1 MNREPEIFPALG
13 RNYLHSDIVAEID
26 IVLVAPS
33 NDEAEMVRDA
43 MMMSRLN
50 FKLSMVSTETGLLKA
65 LDRAIPDIVL
75 SFYELPEISGLEVLQ
90 IVQDKSKETAIVIF
104 TDEHEEEQASE
115 VIRNGAWDFLSLKS
129 IQRLESI
136 VLRCQM
142 ESRERASKLA
152 YQKALEDAQKRMDL
166 AVHGANLGVWEWDL
180 GTGDFLINESLAH
193 TLGYTEDGMKAQMF
207 VKTNVITF
215 WENYAHP
222 ADVERIMKRLKD
234 HFRGKAEEFMS
245 NHRML
250 TSNGEWKWVL
260 DRGKIFEWDVEGRP
274 LRMVGVQIDVHK
286 QRETEDALIESN
298 RRYVSLIRNLPG
310 VVYRMRH
317 QDGNKID
324 FISESCSSIF
334 SIGSYELMDP
344 NKEPH
349 NWLHLMNDHDRE
361 TRKETILKA
370 LVKHKAYEITYRMVV
385 PGSGERWVKENGQG
399 VYDFLT
405 PVAIEGFIND
415 ITEQKKN
422 EDQIISVILETEDK
436 ERRRLAKELHDGLGQ
451 NLTSA
456 LLNLNWVKRE
466 STELVGKVGDKF
478 DLGLH
483 FINYA
488 IDETRAL
495 ARNLMP
501 KSIDDFGYVATIESI
516 LEGIEDTVDTH
527 FEFFHN
533 LKERLEPNLELTLFR
548 ITQEGINNILKHAEA
563 KNVTIQLMNYDDLL
577 ILTIEDNGK
586 GYDPLKLES
595 VFGLTSMES
604 RAQSVGGQITQDSAP
619 GRGTTI
625 TLEIQKLSV

>member
-1 MNREPEIFPALG
+1 MNNNLEIFPESG
-13 RNYLHSDIVAEID
+13 RNYLRSEIIAKID
-26 IVLVAPS
+26 ILLVAHKS
-33 NDEAEMVRDA
+33 EDVTVVRNA
-43 MMMSRLN
+43 LMLSRLD
-50 FKLSMVSTETGLLKA
+50 FKLSVVSDETGLV
-65 LDRAIPDIVL
+65 DAIDLTTPDIVL
-75 SFYELPEISGLEVLQ
+75 SFYSLPNVTGLEVLK
-90 IVQDKSKETAIVIF
+90 IVQGKSEEIPIVIF
-104 TDEHEEEQASE
+104 TDEQQEEQVSE

-136 VLRCQM
+136 VMRCQM
-142 ESRERASKLA
+142 ESRVKTSKLA
-152 YQKALEDAQKRMDL
+152 YQKALEEAQKRMDL
-166 AVHGANLGVWEWDL
+166 AVHGANLGVWEWNL
-180 GTGDFLINESLAH
+180 GTGEFLINESLAH
-193 TLGYTEDGMKAQMF
+193 TLGYTEESMKSQML

-222 ADVERIMKRLKD
+222 SDVEKIMKSLKD
-234 HFRGKAEEFMS
+234 HFRGRAEEFMS

-250 TSNGEWKWVL
+250 ASNGEWKWVL
-260 DRGKIFEWDVEGRP
+260 DRGKIFEWDTEGRP

-317 QDGNKID
+317 KDADKID
-324 FISESCSSIF
+324 YISESCSTVF
-334 SIGSYELMDP
+334 GIGSYEMIDP
-344 NKEPH
+344 RKGAD

-361 TRKETILKA
+361 RRKETILNA
-370 LVKHKAYEITYRMVV
+370 LVKHKSYELTYRLVV
-385 PGSGERWVKENGQG
+385 PGRGERWVKENGQG

-415 ITEQKKN
+415 VTEQKKN
-422 EDQIISVILETEDK
+422 EDRIISVILETEDK

-466 STELVGKVGDKF
+466 SKEIAGKVADKF
-478 DLGLH
+478 NLGLH

-516 LEGIEDTVDTH
+516 LEGVEDTVDTH

-533 LKERLEPNLELTLFR
+533 LKTRLEPNLELTLFR

-563 KNVTIQLMNYDDLL
+563 KNVTIQLMNYHDLL

-586 GYDPLKLES
+586 GYDSSSLGS

-619 GRGTTI
+619 GQGTTI
-625 TLEIQKLSV
+625 TLEIQKIST